1 MDNLFD
7 EITDGELLLYAN
19 DLQLD
24 GNDEFFNYNI
34 DKKDDSEDNELQHN
48 IEECQTKHL
57 LKVSFS
63 YLSFSDFFLYI
74 SFLLLSD
81 IRRKNFITK
90 NGSIIDE
97 CNR

>member
-7 EITDGELLLYAN
+7 EITDDELLLYAD
-19 DLQLD
+19 DLQLN
-24 GNDEFFNYNI
+24 GNDELFNYNI

-57 LKVSFS
+57 LKVSFF
-63 YLSFSDFFLYI
+63 YLSFSKFFLYI
-74 SFLLLSD
+74 FFLLSD
-81 IRRKNFITK
+81 TRRTNFITK
-90 NGSIIDE
+90 NESIIDE